1 MIELRQDE
9 KIKTVLRKHW
19 FVFVPLLSLCLF
31 LIILPI
37 VALIIIKINNVNL
50 GDYQILALLGFSVFL
65 LLVLAFFIN
74 AFIDYYLDIGIITN
88 FRIIDIEQQ
97 GLFNR
102 SISEQNLI
110 RVQDVTA
117 KSRGIFQT
125 FLDYGNVFIETAGE
139 APNFE
144 FHAIAKPNHVAESIL
159 QLHHH
164 AIGHKADDDSEDQD
178 EHKLSGEIKF

>member
-110 RVQDVTA
+110 RVQDVMA

-144 FHAIAKPNHVAESIL
+144 FYAIPKPQERAQTIMRY
-159 QLHHH
+159 HHELMRS
-164 AIGHKADDDSEDQD
+164 GTKETQEKMDNEF
-178 EHKLSGEIKF
+178 KL